1 MSAQCWVEG
10 CSQRVVGETGVCA
23 GHTWWA
29 VWSDVADEHYADD
42 SWWHEQLADYETQ
55 ARQCVTATIA
65 ADWLSSR
72 VATHELA
79 LLSIKALR
87 RLPVVRDGRLVGIV
101 SRRELIRAIRDQR
114 AEEARLPL
122 DLATGETTLPA

>member
-87 RLPVVRDGRLVGIV
+87 RLPLDCDNENGGTWRDYLQAVVDIAFKTQV
-101 SRRELIRAIRDQR
+101 
-114 AEEARLPL
+114 
-122 DLATGETTLPA
+122 